1 MKILETKLHKNF
13 IKQWTDLE
21 KFQSPEEI
29 NKSWSDAF
37 TFKQENKGEN
47 QIGLRHPQLGAIH
60 RSLSHWS
67 YSEEIATIVM
77 PTGTGKT
84 ETMLSL
90 LVLNRCRKLLVIVPT
105 NALREQIS
113 DKFITFGILKKLE
126 ALRESALLPV
136 VGVLKTRFKNTNEAS
151 EFFEKCNV
159 VVATANILAGVSDD
173 IFRRFYRPALT
184 YFY

>member
-21 KFQSPEEI
+21 KFQPPEEI
-29 NKSWSDAF
+29 NKSWDNAF
-37 TFKQENKGEN
+37 TFKQEDKKEN

-90 LVLNRCRKLLVIVPT
+90 LVLNR
-105 NALREQIS
+105 
-113 DKFITFGILKKLE
+113 
-126 ALRESALLPV
+126 
-136 VGVLKTRFKNTNEAS
+136 
-151 EFFEKCNV
+151 
-159 VVATANILAGVSDD
+159 
-173 IFRRFYRPALT
+173 
-184 YFY
+184 